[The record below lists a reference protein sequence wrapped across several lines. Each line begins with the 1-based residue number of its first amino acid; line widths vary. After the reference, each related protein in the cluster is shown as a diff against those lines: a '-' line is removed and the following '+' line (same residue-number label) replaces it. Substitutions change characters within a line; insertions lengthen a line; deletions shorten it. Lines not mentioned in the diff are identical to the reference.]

1 MKDASPQTI
10 YLKDYQKP
18 KFLVETIDLTFH
30 LHDTKTEVKSEL
42 KIKQNQ
48 GASFL
53 DKTLVLS
60 GEELVLKSVLLNNV
74 KLVPGNDYE
83 VKADELHIFNVPESF
98 SLEIINEMNPLEN
111 KTLDGLY
118 KSGTI
123 FCTQNE
129 PEGFRRITYYIDRP
143 DNMAIFKTKIIADK
157 KVYPVLLSN
166 GNLVEKG
173 DMANGEHYVVWHD
186 PFKKPAYLYALVAG
200 DLGVIKDSF
209 ITMSGR
215 KIALEIYCD
224 KGNESKCFHAME
236 SLKKSMKWDEERFG
250 REYDLDI
257 YMIVAVDAFNMGAME
272 NKGLNIFNSAYVLAD
287 ELSATDQNFYGIES
301 VIGHEYFHNWT
312 GNRITCRDWF
322 QLTLKEGLTVYR
334 DQEFSADLN
343 SRSVERITSVKRL
356 RQMQFAED
364 AGPTSH
370 PIKPSMYIEI
380 NNFYT
385 ATVYEKGAEV
395 IRMYETLL
403 GRDGFRKGMDKYFEL
418 YDGQAVRTEDFLYAM
433 SVANNNYD
441 FSQFSRWYHQS
452 GTPKVIVNTKYDS
465 AAKKFEITLEQHPFD
480 GAKTEKLPFHI
491 PLKFALINS
500 KGEDLKL
507 SQSLIEL
514 KEKTMTVTFSDIA
527 EKPIL
532 SINRG
537 FTAPVKL
544 VTDHTESDLL
554 FLMGHDSDSFNRYE
568 ALQMVLFGILN
579 EAVSCFENG
588 KVPTLSTDFKT
599 SFLKLLTDEKIDDA
613 FKALCL
619 EIPSVDLLFQEQ
631 EKLKVEATDKAV
643 SWFKE
648 VLAMEFEEQ
657 FENLYGKMVSS
668 TTGAFNVDAAS
679 MGKRDLKDKAVGFIA
694 TNVKKLDN
702 EIVLYSQFESATNMT
717 DMLSALKHLVHNGY
731 GKKDQALKKFYQK
744 FKDDKLVMQKWMV
757 VQASDP
763 SDGVFDVVRKL
774 ETDVVYDKSI
784 PNFVRALFSTF
795 GMNKTQFHH
804 ISGRGY
810 KLISEKIR
818 EYDAMNPQVA
828 SRLASLFKDYKK
840 LDQARFS
847 LMTSELQ
854 QVLNHQ
860 GLSKN
865 VYEIISKTLND

>member
-1 MKDASPQTI
+1 MKDATPKTI

-30 LHDTKTEVKSEL
+30 LHDTKTEVRNVMKL
-42 KIKQNQ
+42 KHNQ
-48 GASFL
+48 DDNFS
-53 DKTLVLS
+53 DKTLVLN
-60 GEELVLKSVLLNNV
+60 GEELVLKSVSLNGSLLTEG
-74 KLVPGNDYE
+74 KEFE
-83 VKADELHIFNVPESF
+83 VKGDELHIFNVPAQID
-98 SLEIINEMNPLEN
+98 LEIVNEMNPQEN

-143 DNMAIFKTKIIADK
+143 DNMAVFKTKIIADK

-173 DMANGEHYVVWHD
+173 DLANGEHYVVWHD

-200 DLGVIKDSF
+200 DLGVITDTF

-287 ELSATDQNFYGIES
+287 EKSATDQNFYGIES

-418 YDGQAVRTEDFLYAM
+418 FDGQAVRTEDFLYAM

-441 FSQFSRWYHQS
+441 FGQFARWYHQA
-452 GTPKVIVNTKYDS
+452 GTPKVVVKTSYNS
-465 AAKKFEITLEQHPFD
+465 ALKTFEIYLEQHPFE

-491 PLKFALINS
+491 PLKFALLDS
-500 KGEDLKL
+500 RGEDMKL
-507 SQSLIEL
+507 SHDLIEL
-514 KEKTMTVTFSDIA
+514 KDKSMTVTFSDIT

-568 ALQMVLFGILN
+568 ALQMVLFGVLN
-579 EAVSCFENG
+579 QAIHHFEQG
-588 KVPTLSTDFKT
+588 KKAELSTDFKV
-599 SFLKLLTDEKIDDA
+599 SFLKLLKDEKIDDA

-619 EIPSVDLLFQEQ
+619 EIPGVDLLFQEQ
-631 EKLKVEATDKAV
+631 DKLKIEATDKAV
-643 SWFKE
+643 SWLKETLAQEFSTEFK
-648 VLAMEFEEQ
+648 A
-657 FENLYGKMVSS
+657 LYDKMVANTS
-668 TTGAFNVDAAS
+668 GEFKIDALS
-679 MGKRDLKDKAVGFIA
+679 MGKRDLKDKALSFIA
-694 TNVKKLDN
+694 VNAKQLQN
-702 EIVLYSQFESATNMT
+702 EEVLFAQFEKSTNMT
-717 DMLSALKHLVHNGY
+717 DKLSALKHLVHNGL
-731 GKKDQALKKFYQK
+731 KRKDEALEKFYK
-744 FKDDKLVMQKWMV
+744 EFKDDKLVMQKWMG

-763 SDGVFDVVRKL
+763 SDAAFEVVKKL
-774 ETDVVYDKSI
+774 ETDPVYDKTI

-795 GMNKTQFHH
+795 GMNKIQFHH
-804 ISGRGY
+804 KSGRGY
-810 KLISEKIR
+810 KLIGEKIR
-818 EYDAMNPQVA
+818 EYDVMNPQVA
-828 SRLASLFKDYKK
+828 SRLASLFKDFKK
-840 LDQARFS
+840 LDHSRFD
-847 LMTSELQ
+847 LMKAELERT
-854 QVLNHQ
+854 LNHP

>member
-1 MKDASPQTI
+1 MKDASPKTI

-30 LHDTKTEVKSEL
+30 LHDTKTQITSVM
-42 KIKQNQ
+42 KINHNQ
-48 GASFL
+48 DTAFT
-53 DKTLVLS
+53 DHTLVLN
-60 GEELVLKSVLLNNV
+60 GEELVLNAV
-74 KLVPGNDYE
+74 KLNGSLLVIEKDYVVKGDELHVFNVPGNFILE
-83 VKADELHIFNVPESF
+83 VS
-98 SLEIINEMNPLEN
+98 NEMNPQEN

-118 KSGTI
+118 KSGSI

-143 DNMAIFKTKIIADK
+143 DNMAVFKTKIIADK
-157 KVYPVLLSN
+157 TIYPVLLSN
-166 GNLVEKG
+166 GNLIEKG
-173 DMANGEHYVVWHD
+173 ELSNGEHFVVWHD

-200 DLGVIKDSF
+200 DLGVIKDTF
-209 ITMSGR
+209 VTMTGR
-215 KIALEIYCD
+215 TIALEIYCD

-287 ELSATDQNFYGIES
+287 EKSATDQNFYGIES

-370 PIKPSMYIEI
+370 PIKPNMYIEI

-418 YDGQAVRTEDFLYAM
+418 FDGQAVRTEDFLYAM
-433 SVANNNYD
+433 SVANGNYD
-441 FSQFSRWYHQS
+441 FTQFSRWYTQA
-452 GTPKVIVNTKYDS
+452 GTPKVIVKTKYD
-465 AAKKFEITLEQHPFD
+465 AIAKKYEINLEQHPFE

-491 PLKFALINS
+491 PLKFALLN
-500 KGEDLKL
+500 KEGAELKL
-507 SQSLIEL
+507 DMNLIEL
-514 KEKTMTVTFSDIA
+514 KEKTMTVTFLDIQ
-527 EKPIL
+527 ERPIL

-554 FLMGHDSDSFNRYE
+554 FLMGHDNDSFNRYE
-568 ALQMVLFGILN
+568 ALQMVLFNILN
-579 EAVSCFENG
+579 SAITGFERG
-588 KVPTLSTDFKT
+588 KTPELGHDFKV
-599 SFLKLLTDEKIDDA
+599 SYLKLLRDEKIDDA

-619 EIPSVDLLFQEQ
+619 EIPGVDLLFQEQ
-631 EKLKVEATDKAV
+631 EKLKIEATDKAIA
-643 SWFKE
+643 WFKE
-648 VLAMEFEEQ
+648 TLANEFQAEFRRIYDQ
-657 FENLYGKMVSS
+657 MVSATS
-668 TTGAFNVDAAS
+668 GAFTIDAVS
-679 MGKRDLKDKAVGFIA
+679 MGKRDLKDKALSFLAVG
-694 TNVKKLDN
+694 KN
-702 EIVLYSQFESATNMT
+702 EDLIFKQYETSTNMT
-717 DMLSALKHLVHNGY
+717 DKFSALKHLVHNAKP
-731 GKKDQALKKFYQK
+731 KKENALKSFYNE
-744 FKDDKLVMQKWMV
+744 FKEDKLVMQKWMS

-763 SDGVFDVVRKL
+763 TESVFETVTIL
-774 ETDVVYDKSI
+774 EHDVVYDKTI
-784 PNFVRALFSTF
+784 PNFVRALFVTF

-804 ISGRGY
+804 ASGRGY
-810 KLISEKIR
+810 KLIGQKIR

-840 LDQARFS
+840 LDSVRFE
-847 LMTSELQ
+847 LMKNELETT
-854 QVLNHQ
+854 LNHPH
-860 GLSKN
+860 LSKN